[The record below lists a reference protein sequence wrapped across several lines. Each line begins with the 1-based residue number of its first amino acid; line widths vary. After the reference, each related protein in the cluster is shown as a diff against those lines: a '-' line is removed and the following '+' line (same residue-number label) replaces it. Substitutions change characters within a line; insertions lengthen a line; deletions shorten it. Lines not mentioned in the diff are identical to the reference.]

1 MSIFIFLRGC
11 ITFLKPLKPQKKIL
25 INNYLIKCRKDEQ
38 IDYLTEEL
46 RKMKHEED
54 LRKTKFIFNSNG

>member
-1 MSIFIFLRGC
+1 MALN
-11 ITFLKPLKPQKKIL
+11 P
-25 INNYLIKCRKDEQ
+25 INIKCRKDEQ

-54 LRKTKFIFNSNG
+54 LRKTKFILNNTK